1 MEKAVSLSARIS
13 RIAGPSFVGGR
24 YAVKMVECHHEG
36 HEEHEG
42 EIRARI
48 KSAPNRVGY
57 HEPNDSLD
65 DSGMTLPDRIPYH
78 RYFPW
83 LHLFRAVGIALSFR
97 QLVVATLAV
106 VSLWLGSWLMS
117 FAFPPPDAAVLPGG
131 FVFSPMG
138 GHNLPQ
144 GIPVGPPKP
153 WPMQV
158 AFKSAEP
165 WSAVW
170 RSTVQSLGTSNS
182 LKSRMAS
189 AGELAW
195 SVMIWSLFGLAIS
208 RLAARQFA
216 LQEVG
221 SFRKSIQFGVSR
233 WIHGIVAPLLPTG
246 AAVLMLLLAAVAVL
260 PGRLPWIGSSLAAVL
275 TPVCVACSLVAAF
288 LMVAMVLGWPLM
300 VAAIATDDCDGFGGL
315 SRSYSLWTGRPW
327 YFAWCWIVSAG
338 AGMVAMF
345 LVNSLAF
352 WTLHAAEF
360 AIQLGMGETTATPLA
375 RLMAEDICALA
386 PRIYGLS
393 FFWTCAT
400 ITYMLLR
407 QSVDSMPLDRI
418 ALDDDERPERDPLP
432 VVGMPA
438 MEGGTENPI

>member
-1 MEKAVSLSARIS
+1 
-13 RIAGPSFVGGR
+13 
-24 YAVKMVECHHEG
+24 
-36 HEEHEG
+36 
-42 EIRARI
+42 
-48 KSAPNRVGY
+48 
-57 HEPNDSLD
+57 
-65 DSGMTLPDRIPYH
+65 MTLPDRIQFL

-83 LHLFRAVGIALSFR
+83 LHLVRAAEIALSFR
-97 QLVVATLAV
+97 QLLVATLAV
-106 VSLWLGSWLMS
+106 FCLWVGTWLSS
-117 FAFPPPDAAVLPGG
+117 FMFDSPDITSLPGITLR
-131 FVFSPMG
+131 SDG
-138 GHNLPQ
+138 GISMHAVAAKLPR
-144 GIPVGPPKP
+144 P
-153 WPMQV
+153 WPMQLAV
-158 AFKSAEP
+158 KSAEP
-165 WSAVW
+165 WNAVW
-170 RSTVQSLGTSNS
+170 RSTAQSLGTSSS
-182 LKSRMAS
+182 LKARLSS

-195 SVMIWSLFGLAIS
+195 FVMIWSLFGLAIS

-246 AAVLMLLLAAVAVL
+246 AAVLMLLLAALAVL

-327 YFAWCWIVSAG
+327 YFAWCWIISAG

-407 QSVDSMPLDRI
+407 QSVDSMPLGRI
-418 ALDDDERPERDPLP
+418 ALDDDERSERDPLP

-438 MEGGTENPI
+438 MEGGDVNPT